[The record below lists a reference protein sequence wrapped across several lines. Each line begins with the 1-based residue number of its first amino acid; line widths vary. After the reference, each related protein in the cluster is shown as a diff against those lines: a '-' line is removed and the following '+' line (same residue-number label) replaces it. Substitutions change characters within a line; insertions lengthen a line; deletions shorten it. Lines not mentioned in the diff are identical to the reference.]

1 MHKKLFFKFINN
13 TIQKFLDNDPEM
25 VASLEEFNDQCLVTN
40 LTDIKQS
47 FLIEI
52 KDSKVT
58 VSALPHPEDLKP
70 STTIS
75 ANIITLLRLTLGA
88 DYQDMINDGDIRI
101 DGDVELA
108 SRLRELF
115 MNIDIDWEEIA
126 SKYVGDAVAYQLGVF
141 SRRFK
146 KYKQRSVENFR
157 LDVSEYL
164 QEESRLVPT
173 KVELEKFY
181 NDVDQLEAD
190 LDRLEARTSRLN
202 REFN

>member
-1 MHKKLFFKFINN
+1 MFIKFINN
-13 TIQKFLDNDPEM
+13 TIQKFLANDPEM
-25 VASLEEFNDQCLVTN
+25 AASLEEFNDHRLILN

-52 KDSKVT
+52 QESKVT
-58 VSALPHPEDLKP
+58 ISVLSDSEELNF

-75 ANIITLLRLTLGA
+75 ANIITLLRLGFGA
-88 DYQDMINDGDIRI
+88 DYQGMINDGDLQIE
-101 DGDVELA
+101 GDVELA
-108 SRLRELF
+108 SQLRELF

-126 SKYVGDAVAYQLGVF
+126 SKYVGDTVAYQLGIF
-141 SRRFK
+141 SNRFK

-157 LDVSEYL
+157 LDISEYL
-164 QEESRLVPT
+164 QEESRLMPT
-173 KVELEKFY
+173 KVELEKFL

-202 REFN
+202 RENSK

>member
-1 MHKKLFFKFINN
+1 MFLKFINN
-13 TIQKFLDNDPEM
+13 SIQKFLDNDPEI
-25 VASLEEFNDQCLVTN
+25 ATSLEEFNNQCLVIN

-58 VSALPHPEDLKP
+58 VSVLPDPEELKP
-70 STTIS
+70 STTIF
-75 ANIITLLRLTLGA
+75 ANIITLLRLGLGA
-88 DYQDMINDGDIRI
+88 DYQGLINDGDLRV

-115 MNIDIDWEEIA
+115 MDIDIDWEEIA
-126 SKYVGDAVAYQLGVF
+126 SKYVGDTVAYQLGVF
-141 SRRFK
+141 TRRFK

-173 KVELEKFY
+173 KIELEKFF

-202 REFN
+202 QEIN